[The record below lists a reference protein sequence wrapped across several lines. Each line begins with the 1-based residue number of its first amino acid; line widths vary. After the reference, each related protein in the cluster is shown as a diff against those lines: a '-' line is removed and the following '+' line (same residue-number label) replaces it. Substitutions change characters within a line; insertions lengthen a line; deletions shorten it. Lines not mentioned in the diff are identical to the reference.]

1 MCGSQC
7 IERTQARRQ
16 TAVVGCGGVE
26 HGTFKQGAGI
36 EPVLTLQGEAYACSH
51 SPIVSVMIPVL
62 SSMHQRQSLPLSALP
77 YH

>member
-1 MCGSQC
+1 MCGLQC

-16 TAVVGCGGVE
+16 TAGVGCGGVE

-36 EPVLTLQGEAYACSH
+36 EPVLTGVAYACSH

-62 SSMHQRQSLPLSALP
+62 SSMHQRQSLLLSALP
-77 YH
+77 CR